1 MPKFKGKASR
11 SKSPA
16 GPRGGGGG
24 GGGYVG
30 CDAALVPRVR
40 EFLERHDARSVDDVC
55 EHLRARYREYQRKP
69 ALVFRRAVER
79 ACEEVQRRGEERVAA
94 AGRGGGAGGGGGDAA
109 PATTTTTT
117 SGNDIDALEAAHL
130 SARGLKMAG
139 EGDDDDDDEEEE
151 EEEEDSGEEEEDD
164 DDDDDSDSDSESI
177 SVDDG
182 AADAD
187 DLVGTRD
194 AMNTTLA
201 KLYSTSRENSSDKL
215 SAKTEEK
222 EKEKDGAAFAA
233 PHLVAAAS
241 RRALGGGAAAAA
253 GDARKDKDAA
263 ATPPPPL
270 MSAAE
275 AGHLA
280 AVATAR
286 AARLKQAE
294 DSRTRRGRRSA
305 KKERLKRK
313 RGGGWNGN
321 GNDFDGDHDFIE
333 DALPG
338 GKKYRPGGRN
348 GNGAQVDDPFG
359 FGDGSGGGGK
369 DVAMTTP
376 STPRDV
382 RLEDLGGIEESL
394 TAIRELILCPLT
406 HPELYG
412 WLGVDPPRG
421 VLLHGPPGCGKTTLA
436 HAIAREAGVPF
447 FSIAAT
453 EIVAGVSGESEAKIR
468 QLFAAAAQ
476 AAPSIVFIDE
486 IDAIVPKRD
495 SAARQMESRIVA
507 QLLASMDNLIDG
519 AARVTSS
526 GGGIGED
533 PGERLDDDYAG
544 GPEPIKGHVTVIGA
558 TNRPDGM
565 DAALRRAGRFDR
577 EIMLGVPDEAAR
589 ARILAVQAK
598 KLRCVLYTGSH
609 TTALAW

>member
-1 MPKFKGKASR
+1 
-11 SKSPA
+11 
-16 GPRGGGGG
+16 
-24 GGGYVG
+24 
-30 CDAALVPRVR
+30 
-40 EFLERHDARSVDDVC
+40 
-55 EHLRARYREYQRKP
+55 
-69 ALVFRRAVER
+69 
-79 ACEEVQRRGEERVAA
+79 
-94 AGRGGGAGGGGGDAA
+94 
-109 PATTTTTT
+109 
-117 SGNDIDALEAAHL
+117 
-130 SARGLKMAG
+130 
-139 EGDDDDDDEEEE
+139 
-151 EEEEDSGEEEEDD
+151 
-164 DDDDDSDSDSESI
+164 
-177 SVDDG
+177 
-182 AADAD
+182 
-187 DLVGTRD
+187 
-194 AMNTTLA
+194 
-201 KLYSTSRENSSDKL
+201 
-215 SAKTEEK
+215 
-222 EKEKDGAAFAA
+222 
-233 PHLVAAAS
+233 
-241 RRALGGGAAAAA
+241 
-253 GDARKDKDAA
+253 
-263 ATPPPPL
+263 L

-495 SAARQMESRIVA
+495 SAAGRWRAASSR
-507 QLLASMDNLIDG
+507 SC
-519 AARVTSS
+519 S
-526 GGGIGED
+526 
-533 PGERLDDDYAG
+533 
-544 GPEPIKGHVTVIGA
+544 
-558 TNRPDGM
+558 
-565 DAALRRAGRFDR
+565 RRW
-577 EIMLGVPDEAAR
+577 I
-589 ARILAVQAK
+589 I
-598 KLRCVLYTGSH
+598 
-609 TTALAW
+609 